1 VPGVEAAAIGET
13 VPMGGAGE
21 STGLRIPNRPVAS
34 AAERPYANYTVVS
47 PGFFR
52 AVGTPILR
60 GREFAASDNGDAPL
74 VAIVNRAMAEKYWP
88 GQDAIGKAVGVPIVA
103 KDMTVVGV
111 AADVKHVSLREAPG
125 PEVYV
130 PYTQRPWPS
139 LSTMHVAVRATR
151 EPAALVAAVRA
162 AVHAVDPALP
172 LANVATLSSVVD
184 DSMAQPR
191 FSMLLL
197 GAFAMLA
204 LVLASVGM
212 YGAVSYSV
220 VRRTPE
226 IGVRLALGAGRA
238 QIFSVILGEGMRVAL
253 AGVAAGLAA
262 AYAVSR
268 LLAGFL
274 YGVEATDAST
284 FAATPMVLLA
294 VTALACYLPARRAA
308 SIDPLITMRSE

>member
-1 VPGVEAAAIGET
+1 
-13 VPMGGAGE
+13 
-21 STGLRIPNRPVAS
+21 
-34 AAERPYANYTVVS
+34 
-47 PGFFR
+47 
-52 AVGTPILR
+52 
-60 GREFAASDNGDAPL
+60 
-74 VAIVNRAMAEKYWP
+74 
-88 GQDAIGKAVGVPIVA
+88 
-103 KDMTVVGV
+103 
-111 AADVKHVSLREAPG
+111 
-125 PEVYV
+125 
-130 PYTQRPWPS
+130 
-139 LSTMHVAVRATR
+139 
-151 EPAALVAAVRA
+151 
-162 AVHAVDPALP
+162 
-172 LANVATLSSVVD
+172 
-184 DSMAQPR
+184 MAQPR

-204 LVLASVGM
+204 VVLASVGM